1 MWVSVERIRYQI
13 FMVKVELSLCGVNYA
28 EECRLRFSH
37 WSETELAKAVAKM
50 KLAADLKARSQA
62 LSS

>member
-1 MWVSVERIRYQI
+1 
-13 FMVKVELSLCGVNYA
+13 MVKVEISLCGVINYA

-37 WSETELAKAVAKM
+37 WSEMELVKAVAKM

>member
-1 MWVSVERIRYQI
+1 
-13 FMVKVELSLCGVNYA
+13 MVKVEISLCGVNYA

-50 KLAADLKARSQA
+50 KLAADLTTSFPGS
-62 LSS
+62 LLIGPL